1 MWDTEFDNALF
12 ELKRQAQWRELS
24 LSGAVSFS
32 HNDYLG
38 LADHPQIREQAIGC
52 LRDFPAGSRGS
63 RLLGGHR
70 EEHAL
75 LEEKIARFFQSPE
88 ALFFSTGYLANLGLV
103 QALGALADHVF
114 SDEENHASLVDAIRL
129 TKKPRSIFPHGQWP
143 LQASLPAGHLL
154 FVAES
159 LYSMSGSFCEAA
171 SAQAAV
177 QSGSNFL
184 VLDEAHAAGVFG
196 ETGRGLSS
204 DWRDWK
210 SMAVLVTFGKAFG
223 VAGGAVLCSKKIK
236 DLLINSARA
245 FIYTT
250 APPPLLVAL
259 VSASID
265 VMEAEGSDR
274 RKELWRR
281 SEWVAR
287 TLGEAGLPASDGNQE
302 GPWSPIVALRVPG
315 NDRALRLS
323 QTMRNLGWDLRAIRY
338 PTVAKGSE
346 RLRISVNLQVSWEAT
361 QKMVLEL
368 VEQWKAFS

>member
-1 MWDTEFDNALF
+1 MWHKEFENALT

-24 LSGAVSFS
+24 LPEGSSFS

-38 LADHPQIREQAIGC
+38 LSDHPAIREKAIQC
-52 LRDFPAGSRGS
+52 LRQSPSGSRGS

-75 LEEKIARFFQSPE
+75 LEEKIARFFKSPE

-103 QALGALADHVF
+103 QALAGFAGLIC
-114 SDEENHASLVDAIRL
+114 SDEQNHASLVDAIRL
-129 TKKPRSIFPHGQWP
+129 TKKPRLVFPHGRWP
-143 LQASLPAGHLL
+143 TEADLPEGNLL
-154 FVAES
+154 YVAES
-159 LYSMSGSFCEAA
+159 LYSMSGSFLDLSVAR
-171 SAQAAV
+171 SRIQTGR
-177 QSGSNFL
+177 SFL
-184 VLDEAHAAGVFG
+184 VLDEAHAAGVFDD
-196 ETGRGLSS
+196 TGRGLSAG
-204 DWRDWK
+204 WRDWK

-223 VAGGAVLCSKKIK
+223 VAGGAVLCSKEIK
-236 DLLINSARA
+236 ELLINSART

-250 APPPLLVAL
+250 APPPAVIAL

-265 VMEAEGSDR
+265 VMEEDGPGR

-281 SEWVAR
+281 SEWAAC
-287 TLGEAGLPASDGNQE
+287 TLRDAGLPVSSGQSG
-302 GPWSPIVALRVPG
+302 GPWSPIIALLVPG

-346 RLRISVNLQVSWEAT
+346 RLRISVNLQVSWEET
-361 QKMVLEL
+361 QKMIREL